1 MKPPCSVTTPDA
13 PLSVAVP
20 ILNVWKSGLGLRDR
34 TGTSVLPIFACQGTW
49 KTEKET
55 HSSSL
60 CYPLSLSPTI
70 SAHDIPSQPPSLSIL
85 RPNCPSRRPIPLP
98 LLISLLNHSPSFS
111 TRWLRRLIHSF
122 NSLLHLHLVTSC
134 KSVVPITDLIHSFQ
148 PVEETISR
156 LYRST
161 STR

>member
-1 MKPPCSVTTPDA
+1 MSGSLVLVCGTARAPAFCPFLPVKEPGKPREEE
-13 PLSVAVP
+13 PL
-20 ILNVWKSGLGLRDR
+20 L
-34 TGTSVLPIFACQGTW
+34 
-49 KTEKET
+49 
-55 HSSSL
+55 SL

-156 LYRST
+156 LYRSN